1 MVQSHFLVNAT
12 GHRGHHPVV
21 MIDIMYQK
29 CFIQNWIEL
38 TFSAMFGRSFWVLPA
53 QHILEHL
60 DIRKSTPPHCSLLSC
75 CT

>member
-21 MIDIMYQK
+21 MIDIMYQE
-29 CFIQNWIEL
+29 CFMQNWREPK
-38 TFSAMFGRSFWVLPA
+38 FSARSFWILPA

-60 DIRKSTPPHCSLLSC
+60 DVRALLPAALC
-75 CT
+75 